1 MANIAKHTKSRKVA
15 NYSFFLCLFVWLL
28 YLIFF
33 SLRFT
38 ECLCWWSDVLFI
50 FCWNVGTIDKIF
62 LMYTKQKQWK
72 KCSNEIN
79 CEKYTVLDSNSC
91 VCFFFLFQTRKKSIV
106 EILLL
111 IATIIALFYIAA
123 LWNFFP
129 FFSQLWKIKS
139 KSPIR

>member
-1 MANIAKHTKSRKVA
+1 MAHGSWRHFLTNACVHFKSWQTLLNTQNQERLLIVL
-15 NYSFFLCLFVWLL
+15 FFFVCLYDYYTWF
-28 YLIFF
+28 FF

-91 VCFFFLFQTRKKSIV
+91 VCVFFLYSKHEKNQSLK
-106 EILLL
+106 
-111 IATIIALFYIAA
+111 FYC
-123 LWNFFP
+123 L
-129 FFSQLWKIKS
+129 
-139 KSPIR
+139 